1 MTFNY
6 FGRNAFFFKMVNIR
20 LNFDGKSYS
29 LLSAMPDCQPLFSA
43 EISDVLSTSP
53 LFLVMELLKSE
64 LQTGGDISLEFPQL
78 KISLNED
85 SVFLTLTLSQLLKF
99 YQSTADTANDVR
111 SVFEIIVNDCK
122 QSLRGQLEEMISK
135 SGLNVKLERLEHY
148 IEDCEEDGPLIS
160 IKDDHEPGINSSE
173 DLIENEVSVAQTM
186 VDGNQIVSNSE
197 KEGKIALDQGAS
209 LELDRFP
216 IVTVENMT
224 LETEMVDPRAM
235 QSNSDDRY
243 ILDGAV
249 DNSAAKADRY
259 INSVIHQSPVWE
271 LDAAAKRNK
280 EAVKIQGEYAEED
293 DLVYYDSSDDE
304 TAGVNG
310 GVDNVHGESFK
321 HGFDEDSVNQ
331 IDPKRIKV

>member
-1 MTFNY
+1 
-6 FGRNAFFFKMVNIR
+6 MVNVK

-64 LQTGGDISLEFPQL
+64 LQTSGDISLEFPQL

-99 YQSTADTANDVR
+99 YQSTADTANDVS
-111 SVFEIIVNDCK
+111 SVFEIIVIDCK
-122 QSLRGQLEEMISK
+122 QSLRGQLEEMITK

-148 IEDCEEDGPLIS
+148 VEDYEEDGPFIS
-160 IKDDHEPGINSSE
+160 VKDDHETGINSSE

-186 VDGNQIVSNSE
+186 VDGNPIVSNRE

-216 IVTVENMT
+216 IVPVENVT
-224 LETEMVDPRAM
+224 LETEIVDPRAM
-235 QSNSDDRY
+235 QSNASRY
-243 ILDGAV
+243 NQDGAV
-249 DNSAAKADRY
+249 DNSTTTADTY
-259 INSVIHQSPVWE
+259 IKSALRQSPVWE
-271 LDAAAKRNK
+271 LDSAAKSNK
-280 EAVKIQGEYAEED
+280 GALKLQGRYTEED

-304 TAGVNG
+304 TADVNG
-310 GVDNVHGESFK
+310 GVDNVHGKSLK

-331 IDPKRIKV
+331 LDSKRIKV